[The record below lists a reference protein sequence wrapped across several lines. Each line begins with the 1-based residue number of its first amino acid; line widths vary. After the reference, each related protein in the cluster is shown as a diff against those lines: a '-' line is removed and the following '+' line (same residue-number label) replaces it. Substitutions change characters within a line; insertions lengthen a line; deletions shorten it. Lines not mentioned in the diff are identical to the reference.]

1 MSIFHAQ
8 VIAQTECL
16 PVYLK
21 TNRTMNF
28 DKKIMPATVKL
39 KKESTTFTLKYMYM
53 NNSLKDLFNSL
64 QQIIFKLR
72 IEWFKIQI
80 ISQILLLQGVLITR
94 ASCINNILIN

>member
-39 KKESTTFTLKYMYM
+39 KKESTTFTFYSK
-53 NNSLKDLFNSL
+53 FE
-64 QQIIFKLR
+64 IHVPVH
-72 IEWFKIQI
+72 E
-80 ISQILLLQGVLITR
+80 
-94 ASCINNILIN
+94 

>member
-21 TNRTMNF
+21 TNRKMNF

-39 KKESTTFTLKYMYM
+39 KKESTTFTFYSK
-53 NNSLKDLFNSL
+53 FE
-64 QQIIFKLR
+64 IHVH
-72 IEWFKIQI
+72 E
-80 ISQILLLQGVLITR
+80 
-94 ASCINNILIN
+94 

>member
-28 DKKIMPATVKL
+28 QIDKKIMPATVKL
-39 KKESTTFTLKYMYM
+39 KKEPTTFTFYSK
-53 NNSLKDLFNSL
+53 FE
-64 QQIIFKLR
+64 IHVH
-72 IEWFKIQI
+72 E
-80 ISQILLLQGVLITR
+80 
-94 ASCINNILIN
+94 